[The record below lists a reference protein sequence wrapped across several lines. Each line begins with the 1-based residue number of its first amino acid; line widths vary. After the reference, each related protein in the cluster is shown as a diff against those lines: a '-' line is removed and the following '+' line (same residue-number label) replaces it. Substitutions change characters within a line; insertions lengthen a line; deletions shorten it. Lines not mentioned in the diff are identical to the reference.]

1 MTTRVVAERCIEIQ
15 KSEKK
20 WIRVH
25 LIKPGEEDYPGLD
38 VREFIES
45 ESYTGRTKKGVRIPE
60 SMLPEFVA
68 ALREL
73 DVVEKRQGM

>member
-1 MTTRVVAERCIEIQ
+1 MTTRIVAERCIEIQ

-38 VREFIES
+38 LREFIES
-45 ESYTGRTKKGVRIPE
+45 DSYTGRTKKGVRIPE
-60 SMLPEFVA
+60 EMVPEFVA
-68 ALREL
+68 ALRAL
-73 DVVEKRQGM
+73 GVVEGKSGM